1 MNFLELIAA
10 ALDREGIESRI
21 SGEALY
27 VPISPDV
34 DLRCEEINSDIPAAN
49 VYVAVANAALG
60 DDASDDDAMLV
71 TAVFTVE
78 DAVDTVNFHV
88 ATDQAVTIIRDLLDG
103 SDARIADLDF
113 EQDDEDPT
121 LLSADVGESSSLEV
135 VTTVDSSSPSV
146 SVAFVTYIDPDD
158 ADDSDDTEDADES
171 DESDDAED
179 ADDSAD
185 IDDSDDIDPDASEN
199 DDDLRDDDVA
209 VEVMDLG
216 VFKDYD
222 TVFNVL
228 SVAVDQ
234 AENWEAELINSAND
248 PWGNNARDPWVNET

>member
-49 VYVAVANAALG
+49 VYVAVANTAPG

-71 TAVFTVE
+71 TAIFTVE

-158 ADDSDDTEDADES
+158 ADDTDEPDDT
-171 DESDDAED
+171 
-179 ADDSAD
+179 
-185 IDDSDDIDPDASEN
+185 DDSDDLDDTDLDASEN
-199 DDDLRDDDVA
+199 DDDLSDDVA

-248 PWGNNARDPWVNET
+248 PWGNNARDP

>member
-49 VYVAVANAALG
+49 VYVAVANAAPG

-71 TAVFTVE
+71 TAIFTVE

-158 ADDSDDTEDADES
+158 ADDTDDTDEFDDVDDADEP
-171 DESDDAED
+171 DDT
-179 ADDSAD
+179 DDL
-185 IDDSDDIDPDASEN
+185 DDTDLDASEN
-199 DDDLRDDDVA
+199 DDDLSDDDVA

-248 PWGNNARDPWVNET
+248 PWGGSARDPWVNEA

>member
-34 DLRCEEINSDIPAAN
+34 DLRCEEINSDTPAAN
-49 VYVAVANAALG
+49 VYVAVANAAPG

-71 TAVFTVE
+71 TAIFTVE

-158 ADDSDDTEDADES
+158 ADDTDDTDDS
-171 DESDDAED
+171 DESDDVDD
-179 ADDSAD
+179 ADEP
-185 IDDSDDIDPDASEN
+185 DDTDDLDDTDLDASEN
-199 DDDLRDDDVA
+199 DDDLSDDDVA

-248 PWGNNARDPWVNET
+248 PWGGSARDPWVNEA

>member
-1 MNFLELIAA
+1 MNFLDLIAA

-49 VYVAVANAALG
+49 VYVAVANTAPG

-71 TAVFTVE
+71 TAIFTVE

-158 ADDSDDTEDADES
+158 ADDTDGADDS
-171 DESDDAED
+171 DESDDADEP
-179 ADDSAD
+179 DDT
-185 IDDSDDIDPDASEN
+185 DDSDDLDDTDLDASGN
-199 DDDLRDDDVA
+199 DDDPSDDVA

-216 VFKDYD
+216 VFKEYD

-248 PWGNNARDPWVNET
+248 PWGGSARDPWVNEA

>member
-21 SGEALY
+21 SGGALY

-49 VYVAVANAALG
+49 VYVAVANTAPG
-60 DDASDDDAMLV
+60 DDSADDDAMLV
-71 TAVFTVE
+71 TAIFTVE

-158 ADDSDDTEDADES
+158 ADDSDGADAN
-171 DESDDAED
+171 
-179 ADDSAD
+179 
-185 IDDSDDIDPDASEN
+185 DPDASESYA
-199 DDDLRDDDVA
+199 DLRDDDVA

-228 SVAVDQ
+228 NVAVDQ

-248 PWGNNARDPWVNET
+248 PWGNNARDPWVNEV

>member
-49 VYVAVANAALG
+49 VYVAVANTAPG

-71 TAVFTVE
+71 TAIFTVE
-78 DAVDTVNFHV
+78 DAVDTVKFHV

-158 ADDSDDTEDADES
+158 ADDTDEPDDT
-171 DESDDAED
+171 
-179 ADDSAD
+179 
-185 IDDSDDIDPDASEN
+185 DDSDDLDDSDLDASEN
-199 DDDLRDDDVA
+199 DDDLSGDVA

-248 PWGNNARDPWVNET
+248 PWGGSARDPWVNEA

>member
-49 VYVAVANAALG
+49 VYVDVANTAPG

-71 TAVFTVE
+71 TAIFTVE

-158 ADDSDDTEDADES
+158 ADDTDEPDDT
-171 DESDDAED
+171 
-179 ADDSAD
+179 
-185 IDDSDDIDPDASEN
+185 DDSDDLDDTDLDASEN
-199 DDDLRDDDVA
+199 DDDLSDDVA

-248 PWGNNARDPWVNET
+248 PWGGSARDPWVNEA

>member
-49 VYVAVANAALG
+49 VYVAVANAAPG

-71 TAVFTVE
+71 TAIFT
-78 DAVDTVNFHV
+78 VDTVNFHV

-158 ADDSDDTEDADES
+158 ADDTDDTDDSDEFDDVDDADEP
-171 DESDDAED
+171 DDT
-179 ADDSAD
+179 DDL
-185 IDDSDDIDPDASEN
+185 DDTDLDASEN
-199 DDDLRDDDVA
+199 DDDLSDDDVA

-234 AENWEAELINSAND
+234 AENWEAQPTIHGEAVRVIR
-248 PWGNNARDPWVNET
+248 G

>member
-21 SGEALY
+21 SGGALY

-49 VYVAVANAALG
+49 VYVAVANTAPG
-60 DDASDDDAMLV
+60 DDGADDDAMLV
-71 TAVFTVE
+71 TAIFTVE

-146 SVAFVTYIDPDD
+146 RVVFVTYIDPDD
-158 ADDSDDTEDADES
+158 ADDTDNTDGS
-171 DESDDAED
+171 DESDDVDD
-179 ADDSAD
+179 ADDPDDLDDTDPDES
-185 IDDSDDIDPDASEN
+185 DSDDDF
-199 DDDLRDDDVA
+199 RDDDVS

-248 PWGNNARDPWVNET
+248 PWGNNARDP

>member
-49 VYVAVANAALG
+49 VYVAVANTAPG

-71 TAVFTVE
+71 TAIFTVE

-158 ADDSDDTEDADES
+158 ADDTDEPDDT
-171 DESDDAED
+171 
-179 ADDSAD
+179 
-185 IDDSDDIDPDASEN
+185 DDSDDLDDTDLDASEN
-199 DDDLRDDDVA
+199 DDDLSDDVA

-234 AENWEAELINSAND
+234 AETWEAELINSAND
-248 PWGNNARDPWVNET
+248 PWGGSARDPWVNEA

>member
-49 VYVAVANAALG
+49 VYVAVANTAPG

-71 TAVFTVE
+71 TAIFTVE

-158 ADDSDDTEDADES
+158 ADDTDGADDS
-171 DESDDAED
+171 DESDDADEP
-179 ADDSAD
+179 DDT
-185 IDDSDDIDPDASEN
+185 DDSDDLDDTDLDASGN
-199 DDDLRDDDVA
+199 DDDPSDDVA

-216 VFKDYD
+216 VFKEYD

-248 PWGNNARDPWVNET
+248 PWGGSARDPWVNEA

>member
-1 MNFLELIAA
+1 MNCLELIAA

-49 VYVAVANAALG
+49 VYVAVANTAPG

-71 TAVFTVE
+71 TAIFTVE

-158 ADDSDDTEDADES
+158 ADDTDEPDDT
-171 DESDDAED
+171 
-179 ADDSAD
+179 
-185 IDDSDDIDPDASEN
+185 DDSDDLDDTDLDASEN
-199 DDDLRDDDVA
+199 DDDLSDDVA

-248 PWGNNARDPWVNET
+248 PWGGSARDPWVNEA

>member
-49 VYVAVANAALG
+49 VYVAVANTAPG

-71 TAVFTVE
+71 TAIFTVE

-158 ADDSDDTEDADES
+158 ADDTDEPDDT
-171 DESDDAED
+171 
-179 ADDSAD
+179 
-185 IDDSDDIDPDASEN
+185 DDSDDLDDTDLDASEN
-199 DDDLRDDDVA
+199 DDDLSDDVA

-248 PWGNNARDPWVNET
+248 PWGGSARDPWVNEA

>member
-21 SGEALY
+21 SGGALF

-34 DLRCEEINSDIPAAN
+34 DLRCEEINSDVPAAN
-49 VYVAVANAALG
+49 VYVAVANTASG

-71 TAVFTVE
+71 TAIFTVE

-113 EQDDEDPT
+113 DQDDEDPT
-121 LLSADVGESSSLEV
+121 LLSADVGKSSSLEV
-135 VTTVDSSSPSV
+135 VTTVDSASPSV

-158 ADDSDDTEDADES
+158 ADDSGDSDDVDDADES
-171 DESDDAED
+171 DDIDISDGDDLDASESDDD
-179 ADDSAD
+179 F
-185 IDDSDDIDPDASEN
+185 
-199 DDDLRDDDVA
+199 RDDDVA
-209 VEVMDLG
+209 VEFMDLG

-248 PWGNNARDPWVNET
+248 PWGNNARDPWVDGV

>member
-21 SGEALY
+21 SGGALF

-34 DLRCEEINSDIPAAN
+34 DLRCEEINSDVPAAN
-49 VYVAVANAALG
+49 VYVAVANTASG

-71 TAVFTVE
+71 TAIFTVE

-113 EQDDEDPT
+113 DQDDEDPT
-121 LLSADVGESSSLEV
+121 LLSADVGKSSSLEV
-135 VTTVDSSSPSV
+135 VTTVDSASPSV

-158 ADDSDDTEDADES
+158 ADDSGDSDDVDDADES
-171 DESDDAED
+171 DDIDISDGDDLDASESDDD
-179 ADDSAD
+179 F
-185 IDDSDDIDPDASEN
+185 
-199 DDDLRDDDVA
+199 RDDDVA
-209 VEVMDLG
+209 VEFMDLG

-248 PWGNNARDPWVNET
+248 TSCKNTRCRL

>member
-21 SGEALY
+21 SGGALY
-27 VPISPDV
+27 FPISPDV

-49 VYVAVANAALG
+49 VYVAVANTAPG
-60 DDASDDDAMLV
+60 DDGADDDAMLV
-71 TAVFTVE
+71 TAIFTVE

-88 ATDQAVTIIRDLLDG
+88 ATDQAVTIVRDLLDG

-158 ADDSDDTEDADES
+158 ADDTDEPDDT
-171 DESDDAED
+171 
-179 ADDSAD
+179 
-185 IDDSDDIDPDASEN
+185 DDSDDLDDTDLDASEN
-199 DDDLRDDDVA
+199 DDDLSDDVA

-248 PWGNNARDPWVNET
+248 PWGGSARDPWVNEA

>member
-49 VYVAVANAALG
+49 VYVAVANTAPG

-71 TAVFTVE
+71 TAIFTVE

-158 ADDSDDTEDADES
+158 ADDTDEP
-171 DESDDAED
+171 
-179 ADDSAD
+179 
-185 IDDSDDIDPDASEN
+185 DDSDDSDDLDDSDLDTSEN
-199 DDDLRDDDVA
+199 DDDLSGDVA

-248 PWGNNARDPWVNET
+248 PWGGSARDPWVNEA

>member
-21 SGEALY
+21 SGDALY
-27 VPISPDV
+27 IPISPDV

-49 VYVAVANAALG
+49 VYVAVANTAPG
-60 DDASDDDAMLV
+60 DDSADDDAMLV
-71 TAVFTVE
+71 TAIFTVE

-158 ADDSDDTEDADES
+158 ADDTDGADDS
-171 DESDDAED
+171 DESDDADEP
-179 ADDSAD
+179 DDT
-185 IDDSDDIDPDASEN
+185 DDSDDLDDTDLDASGN
-199 DDDLRDDDVA
+199 DDDPSDDVA

-216 VFKDYD
+216 VFKEYD

-248 PWGNNARDPWVNET
+248 PWGGSARDPWVNEA

>member
-49 VYVAVANAALG
+49 VYVAVANTAPG

-71 TAVFTVE
+71 TAIFTVE

-158 ADDSDDTEDADES
+158 ADDTDDV
-171 DESDDAED
+171 
-179 ADDSAD
+179 
-185 IDDSDDIDPDASEN
+185 DDSDDLDDTDLDASEN
-199 DDDLRDDDVA
+199 DDDLSDDVA

-216 VFKDYD
+216 VFKEYD

-248 PWGNNARDPWVNET
+248 PWGGSARDPWVNEA

>member
-21 SGEALY
+21 SGGALF

-34 DLRCEEINSDIPAAN
+34 DLRCEEINSDVPAAN
-49 VYVAVANAALG
+49 VYVAVANTASG

-71 TAVFTVE
+71 TAIFTVE
-78 DAVDTVNFHV
+78 DAVDSVNFHV

-113 EQDDEDPT
+113 DQDDEDPT
-121 LLSADVGESSSLEV
+121 LLSADVGKSSSLEV
-135 VTTVDSSSPSV
+135 VTTVDSASPSV

-158 ADDSDDTEDADES
+158 ADDSGDSDDVDDADES
-171 DESDDAED
+171 DDIDISDGDDLDASESDDD
-179 ADDSAD
+179 F
-185 IDDSDDIDPDASEN
+185 
-199 DDDLRDDDVA
+199 RDDDVA
-209 VEVMDLG
+209 VEFMDLG

-248 PWGNNARDPWVNET
+248 PWGNNARDPWVDGV

>member
-49 VYVAVANAALG
+49 VYVAVANTAPG

-71 TAVFTVE
+71 TAIFTVE

-158 ADDSDDTEDADES
+158 ADDTDEPDDT
-171 DESDDAED
+171 
-179 ADDSAD
+179 
-185 IDDSDDIDPDASEN
+185 DDSDDLDDTDLDASEN
-199 DDDLRDDDVA
+199 DDDLSDDVA

-216 VFKDYD
+216 VFKEYD

-248 PWGNNARDPWVNET
+248 PWGGSARDPWVNEA

>member
-49 VYVAVANAALG
+49 VYVAVANTAPG

-71 TAVFTVE
+71 TAIFTVE

-158 ADDSDDTEDADES
+158 ADDTDEPDDT
-171 DESDDAED
+171 
-179 ADDSAD
+179 
-185 IDDSDDIDPDASEN
+185 DDSDDLDDTDLDASEN
-199 DDDLRDDDVA
+199 DDDLSDDVA

-234 AENWEAELINSAND
+234 AENWEAELINSANG
-248 PWGNNARDPWVNET
+248 PWGGSARDPWVNEA

>member
-49 VYVAVANAALG
+49 VYVAVANTAPG
-60 DDASDDDAMLV
+60 DDVSDDDAMLV
-71 TAVFTVE
+71 TAIFTVE

-158 ADDSDDTEDADES
+158 PDDADDS
-171 DESDDAED
+171 DESDDVDD
-179 ADDSAD
+179 ADEP
-185 IDDSDDIDPDASEN
+185 DDTDDLDTADPDASEN
-199 DDDLRDDDVA
+199 DGDFRDDDVA

-248 PWGNNARDPWVNET
+248 PWGGSARDPWVNEA

>member
-10 ALDREGIESRI
+10 ALAREGIESRI

-49 VYVAVANAALG
+49 VYVAVANTAPG

-71 TAVFTVE
+71 TAIFTVE

-158 ADDSDDTEDADES
+158 ADDTDGADDS
-171 DESDDAED
+171 DESDDADEP
-179 ADDSAD
+179 DDT
-185 IDDSDDIDPDASEN
+185 DDSDDLDDTDLDASGN
-199 DDDLRDDDVA
+199 DDDPSDDVA

-216 VFKDYD
+216 VFKEYD

-248 PWGNNARDPWVNET
+248 PWGGSARDPWVNEA

>member
-49 VYVAVANAALG
+49 VYVAVANAAPG

-71 TAVFTVE
+71 TAIFTVE

-158 ADDSDDTEDADES
+158 ADDTDDTDDSDEFDDVDDADEP
-171 DESDDAED
+171 DDT
-179 ADDSAD
+179 DDL
-185 IDDSDDIDPDASEN
+185 DDTDLDASEN
-199 DDDLRDDDVA
+199 DDDLSDDVA

-248 PWGNNARDPWVNET
+248 PWGGSARDPWVNEA

>member
-49 VYVAVANAALG
+49 VYVAVANTAPG

-71 TAVFTVE
+71 TAIFTVE

-158 ADDSDDTEDADES
+158 ADDTDEPDDT
-171 DESDDAED
+171 
-179 ADDSAD
+179 
-185 IDDSDDIDPDASEN
+185 DDSDDLDDTDLDASEN
-199 DDDLRDDDVA
+199 DDDLSDDDVA

-248 PWGNNARDPWVNET
+248 PWGGSARDPWVNEA

>member
-21 SGEALY
+21 SGEARY

-49 VYVAVANAALG
+49 VYVAVANTAPG

-71 TAVFTVE
+71 TAIFTVE

-158 ADDSDDTEDADES
+158 ADDTDEPDDT
-171 DESDDAED
+171 
-179 ADDSAD
+179 
-185 IDDSDDIDPDASEN
+185 DDSDDLDDTDLDASEN
-199 DDDLRDDDVA
+199 DDDLSDDVA

-248 PWGNNARDPWVNET
+248 PWGGSARDPWVNEA

>member
-49 VYVAVANAALG
+49 VYVAVANTAPG

-71 TAVFTVE
+71 TAIFTVE

-158 ADDSDDTEDADES
+158 ADDTDEPDDT
-171 DESDDAED
+171 
-179 ADDSAD
+179 
-185 IDDSDDIDPDASEN
+185 DDSDDLDDSDLDASEN
-199 DDDLRDDDVA
+199 DDDLSGDVA

-248 PWGNNARDPWVNET
+248 PWGGSARDPWVNEA

>member
-49 VYVAVANAALG
+49 VYVAVANAAPG

-71 TAVFTVE
+71 TAIFTVE

-158 ADDSDDTEDADES
+158 ADDTDDTDDSDEFDDVDDADEP
-171 DESDDAED
+171 DDT
-179 ADDSAD
+179 DDL
-185 IDDSDDIDPDASEN
+185 DDTDLDASGN
-199 DDDLRDDDVA
+199 DDDPSDDVA

-248 PWGNNARDPWVNET
+248 PWGGSARDPWVNEA

>member
-49 VYVAVANAALG
+49 VYVAVANTAPG

-71 TAVFTVE
+71 TAIFTVE

-158 ADDSDDTEDADES
+158 ADDTDDV
-171 DESDDAED
+171 
-179 ADDSAD
+179 
-185 IDDSDDIDPDASEN
+185 DDSDDLDDTDLDASEN
-199 DDDLRDDDVA
+199 DDDLSDDVA

-216 VFKDYD
+216 VFKEYD

-234 AENWEAELINSAND
+234 AENWEAELISSAND
-248 PWGNNARDPWVNET
+248 PWGGSARDPWVNEA

>member
-21 SGEALY
+21 SGGALY

-49 VYVAVANAALG
+49 VYVAVANTAPG
-60 DDASDDDAMLV
+60 DDGADDDAMLV
-71 TAVFTVE
+71 TAIFTVE

-88 ATDQAVTIIRDLLDG
+88 ATDQAVTIVRDLLDG

-146 SVAFVTYIDPDD
+146 RVVFVTYIDPDD
-158 ADDSDDTEDADES
+158 ADDTDEPDDT
-171 DESDDAED
+171 
-179 ADDSAD
+179 
-185 IDDSDDIDPDASEN
+185 DDSDDLDDTDLDASEN
-199 DDDLRDDDVA
+199 DDDLSDDVA

-248 PWGNNARDPWVNET
+248 PWGNNARDP

>member
-10 ALDREGIESRI
+10 ALDGEGIESRI
-21 SGEALY
+21 SGGALY

-34 DLRCEEINSDIPAAN
+34 DLRCEEIDSDIPAAN
-49 VYVAVANAALG
+49 VYVAVANAAPG
-60 DDASDDDAMLV
+60 DDSADDDAMLV
-71 TAVFTVE
+71 TAIFTVE

-146 SVAFVTYIDPDD
+146 SVAFVTYIDSEDADDPDD
-158 ADDSDDTEDADES
+158 ADDNDHDASGSDDDV
-171 DESDDAED
+171 
-179 ADDSAD
+179 
-185 IDDSDDIDPDASEN
+185 PN
-199 DDDLRDDDVA
+199 DDVA

-234 AENWEAELINSAND
+234 AENWEAELTNSAND
-248 PWGNNARDPWVNET
+248 PWGNNARAPWVNEV

>member
-21 SGEALY
+21 SGGALY
-27 VPISPDV
+27 VPISPYV

-49 VYVAVANAALG
+49 VYVAVANTAPG
-60 DDASDDDAMLV
+60 DDGADDDAMLV
-71 TAVFTVE
+71 TARFTVE

-88 ATDQAVTIIRDLLDG
+88 ATDQAVTIVRDLLDG

-146 SVAFVTYIDPDD
+146 RVVFVTYIDPDD
-158 ADDSDDTEDADES
+158 ADDTDNTDGS
-171 DESDDAED
+171 DESDDVDD
-179 ADDSAD
+179 ADDPDDLDDTDPDES
-185 IDDSDDIDPDASEN
+185 DSDDDF
-199 DDDLRDDDVA
+199 RDDDVS

-248 PWGNNARDPWVNET
+248 PWGNNARDP

>member
-49 VYVAVANAALG
+49 VYVAVANTAPG

-71 TAVFTVE
+71 TAIFTVE

-158 ADDSDDTEDADES
+158 ADDTDEPDDT
-171 DESDDAED
+171 
-179 ADDSAD
+179 
-185 IDDSDDIDPDASEN
+185 DDSDDLDDTDLDASDN
-199 DDDLRDDDVA
+199 DDDLSDDVA

-248 PWGNNARDPWVNET
+248 PWGGSARDPRVNEA

>member
-49 VYVAVANAALG
+49 VYVAVANAAPG

-158 ADDSDDTEDADES
+158 ADEPDDT
-171 DESDDAED
+171 
-179 ADDSAD
+179 
-185 IDDSDDIDPDASEN
+185 DDSDDLDAADLDAFQS
-199 DDDLRDDDVA
+199 DDDFRGDDVA

-248 PWGNNARDPWVNET
+248 PWGGNARDPWVNET

>member
-21 SGEALY
+21 SGGALY

-49 VYVAVANAALG
+49 VYVAVANTAPG
-60 DDASDDDAMLV
+60 DDGADDDAMLV
-71 TAVFTVE
+71 TAIFTVE

-158 ADDSDDTEDADES
+158 ADDTDEPDDT
-171 DESDDAED
+171 
-179 ADDSAD
+179 
-185 IDDSDDIDPDASEN
+185 DDSDDLDDTDLDASEN
-199 DDDLRDDDVA
+199 DDDLSDDVA

-248 PWGNNARDPWVNET
+248 PWGGSARDPWVNEA

>member
-1 MNFLELIAA
+1 MNFLELIAT

-34 DLRCEEINSDIPAAN
+34 DLRCEEINSDVPAAN
-49 VYVAVANAALG
+49 VYVAVANAAPG

-71 TAVFTVE
+71 TAIFTVE

-158 ADDSDDTEDADES
+158 ADDADEPDDT
-171 DESDDAED
+171 DDL
-179 ADDSAD
+179 DDTD
-185 IDDSDDIDPDASEN
+185 LDASEN
-199 DDDLRDDDVA
+199 DDDLSDDDVA

-248 PWGNNARDPWVNET
+248 P

>member
-34 DLRCEEINSDIPAAN
+34 DLRCEEINSDVPAAN
-49 VYVAVANAALG
+49 VYVAVANAAPG

-71 TAVFTVE
+71 TAIFTVE

-135 VTTVDSSSPSV
+135 VTKVDSSSPSV

-158 ADDSDDTEDADES
+158 ADDADEPDDT
-171 DESDDAED
+171 DDL
-179 ADDSAD
+179 DDTD
-185 IDDSDDIDPDASEN
+185 LDASEN
-199 DDDLRDDDVA
+199 DDDLSDDDVA

-248 PWGNNARDPWVNET
+248 P